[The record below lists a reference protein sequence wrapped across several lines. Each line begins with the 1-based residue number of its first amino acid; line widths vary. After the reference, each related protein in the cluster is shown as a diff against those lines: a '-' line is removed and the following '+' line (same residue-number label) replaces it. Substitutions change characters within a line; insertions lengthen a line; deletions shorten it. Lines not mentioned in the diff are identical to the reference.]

1 MHRRHQCASQSI
13 RRRSQKIKTAPEE
26 PADHALGRSRGGWG
40 SKLHLVTDGQGVPL
54 AVEASA
60 GQCHE
65 SRYVEP
71 VMNAMRIGRRR
82 RRPRRLAGDKG
93 YSYGNVRRWLRRHR
107 IQAVI
112 PAKSNQPPQ
121 ENFDRKAYRRRN
133 VVERCVN
140 WMKENRRLG
149 TRYEKLAVN
158 FQAMAKLAMIRRYFR
173 ILDSSDGPSK
183 DRRQILSSRESAVRE

>member
-1 MHRRHQCASQSI
+1 
-13 RRRSQKIKTAPEE
+13 
-26 PADHALGRSRGGWG
+26 LGRSRGGWG

-54 AVEASA
+54 AVKASA

-71 VMNAMRIGRRR
+71 VMNAMRIGRRH

-93 YSYGNVRRWLRRHR
+93 YSYGSVRRWLRRHR

-112 PAKSNQPPQ
+112 PTKSNQPPQ

-133 VVERCVN
+133 VVERFVN

-158 FQAMAKLAMIRRYFR
+158 FQVMAKFAMIRRYFG
-173 ILDSSDGPSK
+173 ILDSSNRP
-183 DRRQILSSRESAVRE
+183 LSQKRTGCLQYGLEETVHAAAKHAMSLIINNNFINGLKP